1 MNSKTRIIVVKL
13 KELIMTAL
21 LVALAIVLI
30 VLLFIAFSN
39 KSSKAT
45 KVSNAKYTAGVYS
58 SYVTLNGNPVDIQVT
73 VDDNNINSIE
83 LLNVTDAVTT
93 MYPLIQTSF
102 QDISQKVCETG
113 STKNITFDSES
124 TYTTTMLLNAI
135 DNALNKC
142 TIN

>member
-1 MNSKTRIIVVKL
+1 MNSKTRIVVIKF

-39 KSSKAT
+39 KSSKST

-73 VDDNNINSIE
+73 VDENNINDIE
-83 LLNVTDAVTT
+83 MLNVTDAVTT

-102 QDISQKVCETG
+102 DDIAQKVCETG
-113 STKNITFDSES
+113 STKNISFDSEN